1 MGKINTKIAVKQ
13 FGTAV
18 GYLIMI
24 GELSSNSSQKEIAE
38 RMNANPTNVNYAIKG
53 NERYLTESFLNRFNN
68 SFGGIFSHEW
78 LIMGKG
84 EMLNDCISQTSKE
97 ISIGN
102 SSGTSV
108 NNSTN
113 RVTIHNEDK
122 IGQKRRETA
131 QEQNENSLFDT
142 INSLIAIKTQQGE
155 QEKELISKLE
165 NVYNVISS
173 QHEQL
178 IDMNAKILEQNNKLL
193 SIIDKIANK

>member
-1 MGKINTKIAVKQ
+1 MGKINAKIAVKQ
-13 FGTAV
+13 LETAV

-24 GELSSNSSQKEIAE
+24 GELNSKSSQKEIAE
-38 RMNANPTNVNYAIKG
+38 VMNANPTNVNYAING
-53 NERYLTESFLNRFNN
+53 NERYLTKSFLSRFNK
-68 SFGGIFSHEW
+68 SFGNIFSTEW
-78 LIMGKG
+78 LITGEG
-84 EMLNDCISQTSKE
+84 EMLNDCISQTSKA

-122 IGQKRRETA
+122 TGQRRRETA
-131 QEQNENSLFDT
+131 QEQHENSLF
-142 INSLIAIKTQQGE
+142 AIKTQQGE

-178 IDMNAKILEQNNKLL
+178 MDMNAKLLEQNNKLL
-193 SIIDKIANK
+193 SIIDKIATK